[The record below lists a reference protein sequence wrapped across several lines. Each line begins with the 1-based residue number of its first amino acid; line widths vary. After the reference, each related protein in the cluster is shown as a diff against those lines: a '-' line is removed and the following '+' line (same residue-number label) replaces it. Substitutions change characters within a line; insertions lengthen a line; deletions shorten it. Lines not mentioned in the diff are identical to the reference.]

1 MKNRTN
7 IQVEHSTLII
17 LKKLKKQRKKTY
29 DQLLIELINSIKI
42 TD

>member
-1 MKNRTN
+1 MKNRTD
-7 IQVEHSTLII
+7 IQVEHSTLVI
-17 LKKLKKQRKKTY
+17 LKKLKKQRTKTY

>member
-7 IQVEHSTLII
+7 IQVEHSTVII

>member
-7 IQVEHSTLII
+7 IQVENSTLVI

-29 DQLLIELINSIKI
+29 DKLLIELINSIKI

>member
-7 IQVEHSTLII
+7 IQVEHSTLVI
-17 LKKLKKQRKKTY
+17 LKKLKQQRKKTY

>member
-7 IQVEHSTLII
+7 IQEEHSTLII
-17 LKKLKKQRKKTY
+17 LKKIKKQRKKTY

>member
-7 IQVEHSTLII
+7 IQVEHSTLVI

>member
-7 IQVEHSTLII
+7 IQVEHSTLVI
-17 LKKLKKQRKKTY
+17 LKKLKRQRKKTY